1 MTEIKRPTFYSHFGV
16 DNRMRRSAIVDFM
29 QDCCTVSR
37 QADKA
42 IGPLMNE
49 GKALLYVAY
58 RQLDILSEPLYREEL
73 TVRTGIFES
82 KRIYGRRCTVITGS
96 DGTVRAMSYL
106 ISTLVDPETRK
117 PINLPEE
124 INNRF
129 EFTPAPDMELTP
141 RRLRLPEVTP
151 EEFPAFTALRC
162 QADTNGHVNNAR
174 YLDLGDELI
183 PRDRE
188 IRRIRCEY
196 KASFMPG
203 DKIIPHVYRTDTS
216 TFITL
221 SNEDGL
227 LCSVME
233 YVYKD

>member
-1 MTEIKRPTFYSHFGV
+1 MTEIKRPTFYSHFGA

-37 QADKA
+37 QSDRA
-42 IGPLMNE
+42 IGSLMNE

-58 RQLDILSEPLYREEL
+58 RQLDIISEPLYREEL

-96 DGTVRAMSYL
+96 DGDVRAMSYL
-106 ISTLVDPETRK
+106 ISTLVDPVTRK

-124 INNRF
+124 INSRF
-129 EFTPAPDMELTP
+129 EFTDPPEMEFTP
-141 RRLRLPEVTP
+141 RRLRIPDVQP
-151 EEFPAFTALRC
+151 KEFPAFTALRC
-162 QADTNGHVNNAR
+162 QADTNGHLNNAR

-183 PRDRE
+183 PRDKE
-188 IRRIRCEY
+188 IFRIRCEY
-196 KASFMPG
+196 KSSFMPG
-203 DKIIPHVYRTDTS
+203 DKIIPLVYHTDTS
-216 TFITL
+216 IFITF
-221 SNEDGL
+221 SNSDGL

-233 YVYKD
+233 YVYK